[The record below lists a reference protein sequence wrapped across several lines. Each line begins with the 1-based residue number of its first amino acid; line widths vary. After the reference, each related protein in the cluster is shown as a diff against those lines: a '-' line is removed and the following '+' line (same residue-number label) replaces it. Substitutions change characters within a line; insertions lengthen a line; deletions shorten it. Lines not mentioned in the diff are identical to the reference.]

1 MMVGK
6 YTMSLFSLIKPV
18 CFYHNRKFLYL
29 VKKVQIHD
37 MESELKPFRQHSLA
51 LYGTI
56 TCMVHRTHH
65 VFRTTA
71 AVRSCDASWAAMR
84 LYDASQAA
92 VRPCDAA
99 GAAVR

>member
-1 MMVGK
+1 M
-6 YTMSLFSLIKPV
+6 
-18 CFYHNRKFLYL
+18 FLPEQ
-29 VKKVQIHD
+29 KIFISSEKVQIHD

-51 LYGTI
+51 LYGMI
-56 TCMVHRTHH
+56 TCMVHRAHH
-65 VFRTTA
+65 VFRTTT

-84 LYDASQAA
+84 LYDASQAT